1 MEKPILKKLN
11 ELEYHYTLLEE
22 EVKMNYDTRNIL
34 NLIHETRSLVE
45 KLTIPNVSNCDSDTK
60 DLIEH
65 TKRVLDLIKSKS
77 GMAVKVLS
85 NRVNKKLEQIN

>member
-1 MEKPILKKLN
+1 MNKDELIK
-11 ELEYHYTLLEE
+11 ELERLKAEYKNYSNNTSMNTGYRTAILDAIDL
-22 EVKMNYDTRNIL
+22 VK
-34 NLIHETRSLVE
+34 

-85 NRVNKKLEQIN
+85 NRVNNKLEQLN

>member
-1 MEKPILKKLN
+1 MR
-11 ELEYHYTLLEE
+11 ELSKEEIELINKMAQSYWKENNRTHIDNEE
-22 EVKMNYDTRNIL
+22 EWNLTRGLVK
-34 NLIHETRSLVE
+34 

-85 NRVNKKLEQIN
+85 NRVNNKLEQLN